1 MPARS
6 TPVVRSQHITT
17 VAEIEKAALE
27 LIAVRGFEETPVDDI
42 AAAAGISRRTF
53 FRYFASKND
62 IPFGDYGAL
71 LEALEEWL
79 ASAPTD
85 RPILEVIA
93 EAVLRFNRVHSDGSV
108 AHRAR
113 MELIMHTPS
122 LRANAA
128 LRQDEWVAVL
138 ARYAARRLGTPPTAL
153 GPRLV
158 AHLAL
163 GASNAAYERWLAD
176 KGADLATLVERAFA
190 AIGELSGLDDLR

>member
-1 MPARS
+1 M
-6 TPVVRSQHITT
+6 TT

-27 LIAVRGFEETPVDDI
+27 VIAERGFEDTTVEEI

-79 ASAPTD
+79 SAAPTD
-85 RPILEVIA
+85 RPVLDVIA
-93 EAVLRFNRVHSDGSV
+93 EAVIRFNRVHSDGPV

-113 MELIMHTPS
+113 MELIMYTPS

-128 LRQDEWVAVL
+128 LHQDEWVGVL
-138 ARYAARRLGTPPTAL
+138 ARYASRRLGVPPDSL

-163 GASNAAYERWLAD
+163 GASNAAYQQWLDD
-176 KGADLATLVERAFA
+176 KRADLGKLVAQAFA
-190 AIGELSGLDDLR
+190 AIGDLSVLDHLR

>member
-1 MPARS
+1 M
-6 TPVVRSQHITT
+6 TT

-27 LIAVRGFEETPVDDI
+27 VIAERGFEETPVEDI

-62 IPFGDYGAL
+62 IPFGDFGAL
-71 LEALEEWL
+71 LEGLEQWL
-79 ASAPTD
+79 SSAPTD
-85 RPILEVIA
+85 RPIFDVIA
-93 EAVLRFNRVHSDGSV
+93 EAVMRFNRVHSDGSV

-122 LRANAA
+122 LRAHAA
-128 LRQDEWVAVL
+128 LRQDEWVGVL
-138 ARYAARRLGTPPTAL
+138 ARYASRRLGAPEGAL

-163 GASNAAYERWLAD
+163 GASNAAYQRWLD
-176 KGADLATLVERAFA
+176 DERTDLGKLMAEAFA
-190 AIGELSGLDDLR
+190 ALEDLSLLEDLR

>member
-1 MPARS
+1 M
-6 TPVVRSQHITT
+6 TT

-27 LIAVRGFEETPVDDI
+27 VIAERGFEDITVEEI

-62 IPFGDYGAL
+62 IPFGDYGSL
-71 LEALEEWL
+71 LEDLEEWL
-79 ASAPTD
+79 SDAPTD
-85 RPILEVIA
+85 LPILDVIA
-93 EAVLRFNRVHSDGSV
+93 EAVIRFNRVHSDGPV

-128 LRQDEWVAVL
+128 LRQDEWVEVL
-138 ARYAARRLGTPPTAL
+138 VRYASRRLGVSSDTLA
-153 GPRLV
+153 PRLV

-163 GASNAAYERWLAD
+163 GASNAAYQQWLGQKRANL
-176 KGADLATLVERAFA
+176 GNLVEQAFA
-190 AIGELSGLDDLR
+190 AIGDLSVLEDLR

>member
-1 MPARS
+1 M
-6 TPVVRSQHITT
+6 TT

-27 LIAVRGFEETPVDDI
+27 VIAERGFEDTTVEEI

-79 ASAPTD
+79 SAAPTD
-85 RPILEVIA
+85 RPVLDVIA
-93 EAVLRFNRVHSDGSV
+93 EAVIRFNRIHSDGPV

-128 LRQDEWVAVL
+128 LRQDDWVDVL
-138 ARYAARRLGTPPTAL
+138 TRYASRRLGVSSECL

-158 AHLAL
+158 AHLSL
-163 GASNAAYERWLAD
+163 GASNAAYQRWLND
-176 KGADLATLVERAFA
+176 EQADLEELVAQAFA
-190 AIGELSGLDDLR
+190 AVGDLSVLDHLR